1 MGRRSRGRAESRHPT
16 FQAAASSVHLSGG
29 GNEKMITPTPQKKP
43 QLDSTDLPL
52 YGHMATTSLWPRDSI
67 PHCHGRSFWD
77 QQVALLGSSSSG
89 TPVAPLVTSRL
100 SRQCRVVVSVAESVG
115 WRWCLTAVDLCL
127 ELRHVDAFFLLPA
140 WLLVDFGFWLFS
152 RLSLFWISC
161 SHCFVDAVCQ
171 AHPAAPSLPPACLL
185 RSSSTTI
192 VTHTRTPL
200 GPAATKKKKKK
211 RPTLT
216 VGEKQPTN

>member
-1 MGRRSRGRAESRHPT
+1 
-16 FQAAASSVHLSGG
+16 
-29 GNEKMITPTPQKKP
+29 MITPTPQKKP

-89 TPVAPLVTSRL
+89 TPVAPLVSGR
-100 SRQCRVVVSVAESVG
+100 RFCCRVCRLALVPHRRGFLLGASS
-115 WRWCLTAVDLCL
+115 L
-127 ELRHVDAFFLLPA
+127 DAFFLLPA

-171 AHPAAPSLPPACLL
+171 AHPAPPSLPPACLL

-192 VTHTRTPL
+192 VTHTHRLPSDQRQQ
-200 GPAATKKKKKK
+200 KKKK
-211 RPTLT
+211 
-216 VGEKQPTN
+216 EETNADSWRKTANKLMSAKYSTNRKPNSKWRKNTK